1 MFRKGDAKVA
11 GRVVLLVKEVLS
23 RSKHILNGVM
33 EFVGASQIFE
43 MSPVAFDQVEFRA
56 VGWQPNDQETMFKKA
71 ESSQGSSAFMIR
83 NIVHHQNHTACWMA
97 LDQEVFDELD
107 EDLAVFPISALPING
122 VIIPTIS
129 T

>member
-1 MFRKGDAKVA
+1 MLG
-11 GRVVLLVKEVLS
+11 KEVFS
-23 RSKHILNGVM
+23 RSKDILDGVM

-71 ESSQGSSAFMIR
+71 ESSQDSGAFMIR
-83 NIVHHQNHTACWMA
+83 NIVHDQNYTACWMA
-97 LDQEVFDELD
+97 LDHQMLDELD
-107 EDLAVFPISALPING
+107 EDLAIFPISALPIDG

-129 T
+129 TQNMTVLLRAWM